1 LSPKESTPAR
11 LAAGLA
17 APFFTLLPITG
28 LSITL
33 VDPSEKQSTIFSSDS
48 VAAFLD
54 DLQFTLGEGPT
65 LDTYRSGI
73 LTQIDEI
80 SSNSARWPM
89 FVSRVALSDVHAF
102 YLFPLAI
109 DGVCVGVVA
118 TYRAAAGF
126 LSTAE
131 VDHGKWLSSVVAR
144 PAMKLAIQFAQDDS
158 GPGQADTRREVYQAV
173 GMVLAQLGTTA
184 SVAQARIRAQAFAS
198 SRTIQAVAHDVIARK
213 ISFERDRE

>member
-1 LSPKESTPAR
+1 VH

-33 VDPSEKQSTIFSSDS
+33 VDPSGRQSTIYSSDRI
-48 VAAFLD
+48 AAFFD

-73 LTQIDEI
+73 VTQIDEI
-80 SSNSARWPM
+80 SVNSGRWPL
-89 FVSRVALSDVHAF
+89 FVNGVAASGIHAF
-102 YLFPLAI
+102 YIFPL
-109 DGVCVGVVA
+109 VVEELCVGVV
-118 TYRAAAGF
+118 TSYRAAAGF

-131 VDHGKWLSSVVAR
+131 VNDGNWLCSVVAR
-144 PAMKLAIQFAQDDS
+144 PAMKLAIQYARDDT
-158 GPGQADTRREVYQAV
+158 GPVPAETRREVHQAV

-184 SVAQARIRAQAFAS
+184 SVALARIRARAFSS
-198 SRTIQAVAHDVIARK
+198 SRTIQAVAHDVVARK
-213 ISFERDRE
+213 INFERDAD